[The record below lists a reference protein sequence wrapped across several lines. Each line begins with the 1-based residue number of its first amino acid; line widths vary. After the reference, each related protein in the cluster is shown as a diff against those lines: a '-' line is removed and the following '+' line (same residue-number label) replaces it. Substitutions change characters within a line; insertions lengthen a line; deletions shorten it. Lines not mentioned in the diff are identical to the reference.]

1 MQEILIQLCSPFLGS
16 LGFALLFNT
25 RGRHLLPAALG
36 GLLSWGVYLWGMS
49 LELGEVG
56 AYVAASVV
64 LTLYSEW
71 MAHRMK
77 CPATVY
83 LVSAAIP
90 LVPGKMLYTTMGWG
104 IRQDWNQFMSGV
116 TQTLMLAL
124 AIAGGILVAM
134 TLLSVSRQLKAHF
147 REGNRTENH

>member
-1 MQEILIQLCSPFLGS
+1 MLKILIQLCSAFFGS
-16 LGFALLFNT
+16 LGFALLFNI
-25 RGRHLLPAALG
+25 RGRHLFPAALG
-36 GLLSWGVYLWGMS
+36 GLLSWSIYLWGIS
-49 LELGEVG
+49 VGLEEVG

-83 LVSAAIP
+83 LVSATIP
-90 LVPGKMLYTTMGWG
+90 LVPGKMLYTTMQWG
-104 IRQDWNQFMSGV
+104 VQQEWTRFMSGV

-134 TLLSVSRQLKAHF
+134 TLLSVYRQLRVHLNA
-147 REGNRTENH
+147 REK